1 MFRISLNGQEP
12 VVDVDT
18 LEQIEPVIRAAE
30 SGRYQVDEIR
40 ASNDRFPSGNC
51 SRAWGTVIH
60 QPDGRIAVKPFLWGA
75 HVPAPIG

>member
-1 MFRISLNGQEP
+1 MFRISRHGQEP

-30 SGRYQVDEIR
+30 PGRYLIDEIR
-40 ASNDRFPSGNC
+40 PSYDRFPSGHC

-60 QPDGRIAVKPFLWGA
+60 QPDGRIALKPSFWGD
-75 HVPAPIG
+75 HVPIGGS